1 MINFKSPMLGTCSV
15 TNYNRERMFLVTGQM
30 SKELYGILEQVFI
43 DQTISKIE
51 RMKFELMS
59 KSSKL
64 TVSNDDTKKW
74 CMDKINEL
82 NDLIVQFDQTQLGN
96 NLNHLINRGLDSF
109 WDEHSDLNKSDVL
122 FCGVLATMSSDAEAA
137 QFLQIDMNDFSERK
151 VEISRQLELKTPFQL
166 RGYVLGSIKRLYET
180 EKR

>member
-1 MINFKSPMLGTCSV
+1 
-15 TNYNRERMFLVTGQM
+15 MFLVTGQM

-64 TVSNDDTKKW
+64 SISNDDTKGW
-74 CMDKINEL
+74 YIEKINEL

-96 NLNHLINRGLDSF
+96 NLNHLINRGLDFF
-109 WDEHSDLNKSDVL
+109 WDEHSELNKSDVL
-122 FCGVLATMSSDAEAA
+122 FCGVLATMSSDAEAS
-137 QFLQIDMNDFSERK
+137 QFLQIDMDDFSERK
-151 VEISRQLELKTPFQL
+151 VEISQKLELKTPFHL
-166 RGYVLGSIKRLYET
+166 RGYVLGNIKTSYEA
-180 EKR
+180 KKA